1 MCDRT
6 GAEVCPAWA
15 AETRDYQHHVT
26 GDIGFAVTSSS
37 SSSGASDGS
46 EAVLW
51 QVRQYLAATGDTAFF
66 RAEESGAS
74 GCDLLRA
81 VAEFWASRVS
91 CAEAG
96 AGVCE
101 IKQVP
106 LDTRDTRDT

>member
-1 MCDRT
+1 MCART

-37 SSSGASDGS
+37 SSSGAGLVTV
-46 EAVLW
+46 VLW

-106 LDTRDTRDT
+106 RDT

>member
-1 MCDRT
+1 M
-6 GAEVCPAWA
+6 CPAWA

-37 SSSGASDGS
+37 SSSGARLVR
-46 EAVLW
+46 AVLC

-101 IKQVP
+101 IKQVARHVTKCN
-106 LDTRDTRDT
+106 TRDT

>member
-1 MCDRT
+1 MLR
-6 GAEVCPAWA
+6 
-15 AETRDYQHHVT
+15 
-26 GDIGFAVTSSS
+26 
-37 SSSGASDGS
+37 
-46 EAVLW
+46 

-91 CAEAG
+91 CADVPEISKTQKI
-96 AGVCE
+96 VCE

-106 LDTRDTRDT
+106 RDTRDYT

>member
-1 MCDRT
+1 MPRLGGRDQ
-6 GAEVCPAWA
+6 GLPAPRHRGHRLRG
-15 AETRDYQHHVT
+15 EQLQLQPRGRGRDT
-26 GDIGFAVTSSS
+26 GDGCV
-37 SSSGASDGS
+37 
-46 EAVLW
+46 V

-74 GCDLLRA
+74 GCELLRA

-106 LDTRDTRDT
+106 RDT

>member
-1 MCDRT
+1 MPRLGGRDQ
-6 GAEVCPAWA
+6 GLPAP
-15 AETRDYQHHVT
+15 RHRGHRLR
-26 GDIGFAVTSSS
+26 GDQLQLQQRGQ
-37 SSSGASDGS
+37 ASDGS

-106 LDTRDTRDT
+106 RYTRDHT

>member
-37 SSSGASDGS
+37 SSSGAGLVTVVR
-46 EAVLW
+46 AVLW

-106 LDTRDTRDT
+106 RDTRDT

>member
-1 MCDRT
+1 MPRLGGRDQ
-6 GAEVCPAWA
+6 GLPAP
-15 AETRDYQHHVT
+15 RHRGHRLR
-26 GDIGFAVTSSS
+26 GDQLQLQLQG
-37 SSSGASDGS
+37 GDGC
-46 EAVLW
+46 VV

-106 LDTRDTRDT
+106 RDT

>member
-1 MCDRT
+1 M
-6 GAEVCPAWA
+6 CPAWA

-26 GDIGFAVTSSS
+26 GDIGFAVTVPAPAA
-37 SSSGASDGS
+37 GRGGDGGDGC
-46 EAVLW
+46 VV

-74 GCDLLRA
+74 GCELLRA

-106 LDTRDTRDT
+106 RDTRKT